1 MTGFAKRLTQLRESK
16 DLKKNQLADILN
28 VSDSCISQYES
39 GRSMPGCDI
48 LVRIAQHF
56 GVSVDYLLGNDCND
70 GFAPLMEGFS
80 DGMDYAFFAMRCR
93 KLPPEKRRLLLDLA
107 NALLEK

>member
-16 DLKKNQLADILN
+16 DLKKNQLAEILN

-48 LVRIAQHF
+48 LVRIAQYF
-56 GVSVDYLLGNDCND
+56 GVSMDYLLGNHFDKQ
-70 GFAPLMEGFS
+70 FAPLQEEFS
-80 DGMDYAFFAMRCR
+80 EGMDYVSFALYCR
-93 KLPPEKRRLLLDLA
+93 KLSPEKRKLLLDLT